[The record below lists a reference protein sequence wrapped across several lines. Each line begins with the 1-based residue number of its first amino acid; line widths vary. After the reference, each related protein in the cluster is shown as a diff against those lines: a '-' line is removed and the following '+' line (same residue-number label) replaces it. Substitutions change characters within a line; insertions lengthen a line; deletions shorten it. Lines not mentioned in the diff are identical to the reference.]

1 MKNNVY
7 IILRSKQRQAMKTGW
22 GKDENEKIQEKSE
35 KSLEIMYNPSC
46 QHLWDFLGCS

>member
-1 MKNNVY
+1 
-7 IILRSKQRQAMKTGW
+7 MKTGW

-35 KSLEIMYNPSC
+35 KSSEIMDNPSC